1 MKIIGI
7 SNQTKISSLIIIFFI
22 FSFRLP
28 QLFPPSLGLLISLS
42 IALLIFVYT
51 LFLALKNKFVIR
63 NISIGKVLLI
73 FAYLS
78 LETIAFLRSGING
91 VLNLTSVIQF
101 IGISVTLTFF
111 MLFSISAMK
120 TRDELS
126 YFIRSIIFGFSLLLL
141 INLLLYIFGINAY
154 QTGNEYLYTTSK
166 GVLLS
171 SIGFEIPAAIYP
183 LEAGPKS
190 LGSILIFIGAISLMF
205 IKNGKN
211 QFFYFFLFAIC
222 SFMIV
227 ASDARFYFS
236 IILLLIVAF
245 PFYRLFLSRRFVEI
259 YKFIFPIIPILLII
273 VATYISNIPGFEILS
288 RNADDNISSLS
299 GRTLIWNYIGEN
311 IMEINPEIIF
321 GYGAAGTVN
330 SGINN
335 ELIYLFDDGWQNTG
349 IKTAHNILLQ
359 QLLDKGLIGV
369 FIFIYLIMSI
379 VNTFRENMSIESQA
393 LLLGTLTLML
403 ASSLNTLFYYAH
415 SESYIL
421 FLIIVGLH
429 SSSILNKN
437 N

>member
-1 MKIIGI
+1 
-7 SNQTKISSLIIIFFI
+7 
-22 FSFRLP
+22 
-28 QLFPPSLGLLISLS
+28 
-42 IALLIFVYT
+42 
-51 LFLALKNKFVIR
+51 
-63 NISIGKVLLI
+63 
-73 FAYLS
+73 
-78 LETIAFLRSGING
+78 
-91 VLNLTSVIQF
+91 
-101 IGISVTLTFF
+101 
-111 MLFSISAMK
+111 
-120 TRDELS
+120 
-126 YFIRSIIFGFSLLLL
+126 
-141 INLLLYIFGINAY
+141 
-154 QTGNEYLYTTSK
+154 
-166 GVLLS
+166 
-171 SIGFEIPAAIYP
+171 
-183 LEAGPKS
+183 
-190 LGSILIFIGAISLMF
+190 
-205 IKNGKN
+205 
-211 QFFYFFLFAIC
+211 
-222 SFMIV
+222 MIV

-236 IILLLIVAF
+236 IILLLIIAF
-245 PFYRLFLSRRFVEI
+245 PFYGLFLSKRFVEI

-369 FIFIYLIMSI
+369 FIFIYLIISI
-379 VNTFRENMSIESQA
+379 VNTFRGNMSIESQA

-421 FLIIVGLH
+421 FLIIVALH